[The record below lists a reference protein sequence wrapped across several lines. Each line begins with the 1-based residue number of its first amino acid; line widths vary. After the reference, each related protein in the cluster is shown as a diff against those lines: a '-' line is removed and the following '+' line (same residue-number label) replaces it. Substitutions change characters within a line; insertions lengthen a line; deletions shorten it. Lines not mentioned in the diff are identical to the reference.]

1 MKVFV
6 KCKRIV
12 SIAGKESPE
21 INCDKGRKVNMDVLC
36 EKRSLG
42 KKILLLE

>member
-21 INCDKGRKVNMDVLC
+21 INCDKGRKVDMDVI
-36 EKRSLG
+36 R
-42 KKILLLE
+42 KKVLRKKLYIT